1 MFTFRSFVLVV
12 ACFALNL
19 AGCSGC
25 SSGTAADAAAD
36 VTVDAPAG
44 DAAASDVP
52 VAVDVVEAATPVD
65 AAAPVADA
73 SLDAH
78 D

>member
-1 MFTFRSFVLVV
+1 MFTFRSLVLVV

-25 SSGTAADAAAD
+25 SSETAADAAA
-36 VTVDAPAG
+36 
-44 DAAASDVP
+44 SDVS

-65 AAAPVADA
+65 AAAPVVDA